1 MNDKFHGVFSL
12 ILIFFSIVIGL
23 LVIMN
28 KSLSMGLLY
37 IVIIFVSP
45 VIIVY
50 SFCSKCICRLD
61 SCGHIL
67 PGKLSKLLPS
77 RKQNNYTML
86 DILGATVSLT
96 VLIIFPQ
103 FWLWENKIFL
113 IIFWLLLFI
122 ALVEIMLFVC
132 RNCNNEKCPGY
143 IKKKID

>member
-1 MNDKFHGVFSL
+1 
-12 ILIFFSIVIGL
+12 
-23 LVIMN
+23 MN
-28 KSLSMGLLY
+28 KSLPMGLLY
-37 IVIIFVSP
+37 IVIISISP
-45 VIIVY
+45 VIVVY

-61 SCGHIL
+61 SCGHIF

-86 DILGATVSLT
+86 DILGAAISLT

-103 FWLWENKIFL
+103 FWIWENKIFL
-113 IIFWLLLFI
+113 IIFWVLIFI
-122 ALVEIMLFVC
+122 ALVEIRLFVC

>member
-1 MNDKFHGVFSL
+1 MYNKFHGVFSL

-23 LVIMN
+23 LIIMN
-28 KSLSMGLLY
+28 KSLPMGLLY
-37 IVIIFVSP
+37 IAIIFISP
-45 VIIVY
+45 VIVVY

-61 SCGHIL
+61 SCGHIF

-86 DILGATVSLT
+86 DILGAAVSLT

-103 FWLWENKIFL
+103 VWLWENKNFL

-122 ALVEIMLFVC
+122 ALAEIMLFVC

-143 IKKKID
+143 IKKN

>member
-23 LVIMN
+23 LFIMN
-28 KSLSMGLLY
+28 KSLPMGLLY
-37 IVIIFVSP
+37 IAIIFISP
-45 VIIVY
+45 MIVVY

-61 SCGHIL
+61 SCGHIF

-86 DILGATVSLT
+86 DILGAAVSLT

>member
-1 MNDKFHGVFSL
+1 MNNKFHGVFSL

-23 LVIMN
+23 LFILN
-28 KSLSMGLLY
+28 KSLPMGLLY

-61 SCGHIL
+61 SCGHIF

-77 RKQNNYTML
+77 RKQNDYTML
-86 DILGATVSLT
+86 DILGAAVLLI

-103 FWLWENKIFL
+103 VWLWENKIVL
-113 IIFWLLLFI
+113 IIFWLFLFI

>member
-1 MNDKFHGVFSL
+1 MNNKFHGVFSL

-23 LVIMN
+23 LFILN
-28 KSLSMGLLY
+28 KSLPLGLLY
-37 IVIIFVSP
+37 IAIIFISP
-45 VIIVY
+45 VIVVY
-50 SFCSKCICRLD
+50 SFCSKCICRWD
-61 SCGHIL
+61 SCGHIF

-86 DILGATVSLT
+86 DILGAAISLT

-122 ALVEIMLFVC
+122 ALAEIRLFVC
-132 RNCNNEKCPGY
+132 RNCNNEKCLGY

>member
-1 MNDKFHGVFSL
+1 MNNKFHGVFSK

-23 LVIMN
+23 LFIMN
-28 KSLSMGLLY
+28 KSIPMGLLY
-37 IVIIFVSP
+37 LAIIFIST

-50 SFCSKCICRLD
+50 SFCSKCTCRLD
-61 SCGHIL
+61 SCDYIF

-86 DILGATVSLT
+86 DILGAAVPLT

-113 IIFWLLLFI
+113 IIFWLFLFI
-122 ALVEIMLFVC
+122 ALVEFMLFIC
-132 RNCNNEKCPGY
+132 KNCNNEKCPGY
-143 IKKKID
+143 IKK

>member
-1 MNDKFHGVFSL
+1 MNNKFHGVFSL

-37 IVIIFVSP
+37 IVIIFISP

-86 DILGATVSLT
+86 DILGTFVSLT

-103 FWLWENKIFL
+103 VWLWENKIVL
-113 IIFWLLLFI
+113 IIFWLFLFI
-122 ALVEIMLFVC
+122 ALVEILLFVC